1 MKNMWK
7 NFRKAIYSIILTG
20 VLSLIFVFGGCVN
33 TKDGKP
39 RIYIE
44 VKNPLTGEWVSQTE
58 TYGGNISCKWEY
70 GREMP
75 EKLECRFKQG
85 KKYIELE
92 DWKGENLTGTGEAKV
107 YGSIFIPTELGFH
120 ALYVDVNVDF
130 QKYDLVSRF
139 NIYISI
145 FGKAELGDNE
155 VLIEEELGHLH
166 TSLSG
171 TFISETKWFQ
181 FTAPET
187 GTYRFET
194 VDQNLIRPKR
204 LDVNIP
210 RDEWVSDNYPS
221 EKTGTGED
229 RFLELTLQQGQYCD
243 IYTEITDAFYIDG
256 DSSYILRITKAEEL

>member
-1 MKNMWK
+1 MWK
-7 NFRKAIYSIILTG
+7 NFWKAIYSIILTG
-20 VLSLIFVFGGCVN
+20 VLSLTFVFGGCVN

-44 VKNPLTGEWVSQTE
+44 VKDPLTGEWVSQTE

-92 DWKGENLTGTGEAKV
+92 DWKGENLTGTGEAKA

-139 NIYISI
+139 NISISI
-145 FGKAELGDNE
+145 FGKAELGDNK

-171 TFISETKWFQ
+171 TFTEATKWFQ
-181 FTAPET
+181 FKAPET

-194 VDQNLIRPKR
+194 VDERIRRDKE
-204 LDVNIP
+204 LYVNIP
-210 RDEWVSDNYPS
+210 RDEWVSDHYPS
-221 EKTGTGED
+221 EKTETGED
-229 RFLELTLQQGQYCD
+229 RFLELTLQQGQYCN
-243 IYTEITDAFYIDG
+243 IYTGVTDLVRIDE
-256 DSSYILRITKAEEL
+256 DSSYILRITKAEGI

>member
-1 MKNMWK
+1 MWK
-7 NFRKAIYSIILTG
+7 NFRKAIYGIILTG
-20 VLSLIFVFGGCVN
+20 VLSLTFVFGGCVN

-75 EKLECRFKQG
+75 EKLEYRFKQG
-85 KKYIELE
+85 KKYIKLE
-92 DWKGENLTGTGEAKV
+92 SWKGENLTGTGEAKS
-107 YGSIFIPTELGFH
+107 YGSTFIPTEIGFH

-171 TFISETKWFQ
+171 TFTEATKWFK

-194 VDQNLIRPKR
+194 VDERIRRDKE
-204 LDVNIP
+204 LYVNIP

-243 IYTEITDAFYIDG
+243 IYTGVTDLVRIVE

>member
-1 MKNMWK
+1 MWK
-7 NFRKAIYSIILTG
+7 NFQKAIYSIILTG
-20 VLSLIFVFGGCVN
+20 VLSLTFVFGGCVN

-75 EKLECRFKQG
+75 EKLEYRFKQG
-85 KKYIELE
+85 KKYIKLE
-92 DWKGENLTGTGEAKV
+92 SWKGENLTGTGEAKS
-107 YGSIFIPTELGFH
+107 YGSTFIPTEIGFH
-120 ALYVDVNVDF
+120 ALYVDVNVDS
-130 QKYDLVSRF
+130 QKYDPVSEF
-139 NIYISI
+139 EISISI

-171 TFISETKWFQ
+171 TFTEATKWFQ

-194 VDQNLIRPKR
+194 VDERIKR
-204 LDVNIP
+204 DKELYVNIP
-210 RDEWVSDNYPS
+210 RDEWVSDHYPS

-229 RFLELTLQQGQYCD
+229 RFLELTLQQGQYCN
-243 IYTEITDAFYIDG
+243 IYTGVTDLVRIDE
-256 DSSYILRITKAEEL
+256 DSSYILRITKAEGI

>member
-1 MKNMWK
+1 M
-7 NFRKAIYSIILTG
+7 TG

-229 RFLELTLQQGQYCD
+229 RFLELTLQQGQYLSL
-243 IYTEITDAFYIDG
+243 IHIFLFPVNIGDAMMIV
-256 DSSYILRITKAEEL
+256 

>member
-1 MKNMWK
+1 MWK
-7 NFRKAIYSIILTG
+7 NFRKAVYGIILTG
-20 VLSLIFVFGGCVN
+20 VLSLTFVFGGCVN

-58 TYGGNISCKWEY
+58 TYGGSISCKWEY

-75 EKLECRFKQG
+75 EKLEYRFRQG
-85 KKYIELE
+85 KKYIKLE
-92 DWKGENLTGTGEAKV
+92 SWKGENLTGTGEAKS
-107 YGSIFIPTELGFH
+107 YGSTFIPTELGFH

-171 TFISETKWFQ
+171 TFTEATKWFQ

-194 VDQNLIRPKR
+194 VDERIRRDKE
-204 LDVNIP
+204 LYVNIP
-210 RDEWVSDNYPS
+210 RDEWVSDHYPS

-229 RFLELTLQQGQYCD
+229 RFLELTLQQGQYCN
-243 IYTEITDAFYIDG
+243 IYTGVTDLVRIDE
-256 DSSYILRITKAEEL
+256 DSSYILRITKAEGI

>member
-1 MKNMWK
+1 MWK

-20 VLSLIFVFGGCVN
+20 VLSLTFVFGGCVN

-44 VKNPLTGEWVSQTE
+44 VKNPLTGEWISQTE

-75 EKLECRFKQG
+75 EKLKCRFKQG

-166 TSLSG
+166 ASLSG

-210 RDEWVSDNYPS
+210 KDEWVSKSYPS

>member
-1 MKNMWK
+1 M
-7 NFRKAIYSIILTG
+7 
-20 VLSLIFVFGGCVN
+20 
-33 TKDGKP
+33 
-39 RIYIE
+39 
-44 VKNPLTGEWVSQTE
+44 
-58 TYGGNISCKWEY
+58 
-70 GREMP
+70 
-75 EKLECRFKQG
+75 
-85 KKYIELE
+85 
-92 DWKGENLTGTGEAKV
+92 
-107 YGSIFIPTELGFH
+107 
-120 ALYVDVNVDF
+120 
-130 QKYDLVSRF
+130 VSRF

>member
-1 MKNMWK
+1 MWK
-7 NFRKAIYSIILTG
+7 NFRKAIYCIILTG
-20 VLSLIFVFGGCVN
+20 VLSLTFVFGGCVN

-75 EKLECRFKQG
+75 EKLEYRFKQG
-85 KKYIELE
+85 KKYIKLE
-92 DWKGENLTGTGEAKV
+92 SWKGENLTGTGEAKS
-107 YGSIFIPTELGFH
+107 YGSTFIPTEIGFH
-120 ALYVDVNVDF
+120 ALYVDVNVDS
-130 QKYDLVSRF
+130 QKYDPVSEF
-139 NIYISI
+139 EISISI

-171 TFISETKWFQ
+171 TFTEATKWFI

-194 VDQNLIRPKR
+194 VDERIRRDKE
-204 LDVNIP
+204 LYVNIP
-210 RDEWVSDNYPS
+210 RDEWVSDHYPS

-243 IYTEITDAFYIDG
+243 IYTGVTDLVRIVE

>member
-1 MKNMWK
+1 MWK
-7 NFRKAIYSIILTG
+7 NFRKAIYCIILTG
-20 VLSLIFVFGGCVN
+20 VLSLTFVFGGCVN

-75 EKLECRFKQG
+75 EKLEYRFKQG
-85 KKYIELE
+85 KKYIKLE
-92 DWKGENLTGTGEAKV
+92 SWKGENLTGTGEAKS
-107 YGSIFIPTELGFH
+107 YGSTFIPTEIGFH
-120 ALYVDVNVDF
+120 ALYVDVNVDS
-130 QKYDLVSRF
+130 QKYDPVSEF
-139 NIYISI
+139 EISISI
-145 FGKAELGDNE
+145 FGKAELGENK

-171 TFISETKWFQ
+171 TFTEATKWFI

-194 VDQNLIRPKR
+194 VDERIRRDKE
-204 LDVNIP
+204 LYVNIP
-210 RDEWVSDNYPS
+210 RDEWVSDHYPS

-243 IYTEITDAFYIDG
+243 IYTGVTDLVRIVE

>member
-1 MKNMWK
+1 MWK

-39 RIYIE
+39 RIYI
-44 VKNPLTGEWVSQTE
+44 KNPLTGEWVSQTE

-70 GREMP
+70 GRGMP

>member
-1 MKNMWK
+1 MWK
-7 NFRKAIYSIILTG
+7 NFWKAIYSIILTG
-20 VLSLIFVFGGCVN
+20 VLSLTFVFGGCVN

-92 DWKGENLTGTGEAKV
+92 DWKGENLTGTGEAKA

-139 NIYISI
+139 NISISI
-145 FGKAELGDNE
+145 FGKAELGDNK

-171 TFISETKWFQ
+171 TFTEATKWFQ
-181 FTAPET
+181 FKAPET

-194 VDQNLIRPKR
+194 VDERIRRDKE
-204 LDVNIP
+204 LYVNIP
-210 RDEWVSDNYPS
+210 RDEWVSDHYPS
-221 EKTGTGED
+221 EKTETGED
-229 RFLELTLQQGQYCD
+229 RFLELTLQQGQYCN
-243 IYTEITDAFYIDG
+243 IYTGVTDLVRIDE
-256 DSSYILRITKAEEL
+256 DSSYILRITKAEGI

>member
-1 MKNMWK
+1 MWK
-7 NFRKAIYSIILTG
+7 NFRKAIYCIILTG
-20 VLSLIFVFGGCVN
+20 VLSLTFVFGGCVN

-75 EKLECRFKQG
+75 EKLEYRFKQG
-85 KKYIELE
+85 KKYIKLE
-92 DWKGENLTGTGEAKV
+92 SWKGENLTGTGEAKS
-107 YGSIFIPTELGFH
+107 YGSTFIPTEIGFH
-120 ALYVDVNVDF
+120 ALYVDVNVDS
-130 QKYDLVSRF
+130 QKYDPVSEF
-139 NIYISI
+139 EISISI

-171 TFISETKWFQ
+171 TFTEATKWFI

-194 VDQNLIRPKR
+194 VDERIRRDKE
-204 LDVNIP
+204 LYVNIP
-210 RDEWVSDNYPS
+210 RDEWVSEHYPS

-243 IYTEITDAFYIDG
+243 IYTGVTDLVRIVE

>member
-1 MKNMWK
+1 MWK
-7 NFRKAIYSIILTG
+7 NFRKAIYGIILTG
-20 VLSLIFVFGGCVN
+20 VLSLTFVFGGCVN

-58 TYGGNISCKWEY
+58 TYGGSISCKWEY

-85 KKYIELE
+85 KKYIKLE
-92 DWKGENLTGTGEAKV
+92 SWKGENLTGTGKAKS
-107 YGSIFIPTELGFH
+107 YGSTFIPTEIGFH
-120 ALYVDVNVDF
+120 ALSVDVNVDS
-130 QKYDLVSRF
+130 QKYDPVSEF
-139 NIYISI
+139 EISISI
-145 FGKAELGDNE
+145 FGKAGLGDNE

-171 TFISETKWFQ
+171 TFTEATKWFQ

-194 VDQNLIRPKR
+194 VDERIRRDKE
-204 LDVNIP
+204 LYVNIP
-210 RDEWVSDNYPS
+210 RDEWVSDHYPS

-229 RFLELTLQQGQYCD
+229 RFLELTLQQGQYCN
-243 IYTEITDAFYIDG
+243 IYTGVTDLVRIDE
-256 DSSYILRITKAEEL
+256 DSSYILRITKAEGI

>member
-1 MKNMWK
+1 MWK

-120 ALYVDVNVDF
+120 ALYVDVYVDF
-130 QKYDLVSRF
+130 Q
-139 NIYISI
+139 
-145 FGKAELGDNE
+145 
-155 VLIEEELGHLH
+155 
-166 TSLSG
+166 
-171 TFISETKWFQ
+171 
-181 FTAPET
+181 
-187 GTYRFET
+187 
-194 VDQNLIRPKR
+194 
-204 LDVNIP
+204 
-210 RDEWVSDNYPS
+210 
-221 EKTGTGED
+221 
-229 RFLELTLQQGQYCD
+229 
-243 IYTEITDAFYIDG
+243 
-256 DSSYILRITKAEEL
+256 